1 MVNVV
6 IDIRGSK
13 LNKSLKEKLIR
24 GRLTGFIGRGRREE
38 SVARRRNSIS
48 RLFDTR
54 KPLIGFER
62 KWKRFLRE
70 GIVPFSEDT
79 REDPP
84 FRG

>member
-24 GRLTGFIGRGRREE
+24 GRLTGFIGRDRREE

-62 KWKRFLRE
+62 KWKRLLRE